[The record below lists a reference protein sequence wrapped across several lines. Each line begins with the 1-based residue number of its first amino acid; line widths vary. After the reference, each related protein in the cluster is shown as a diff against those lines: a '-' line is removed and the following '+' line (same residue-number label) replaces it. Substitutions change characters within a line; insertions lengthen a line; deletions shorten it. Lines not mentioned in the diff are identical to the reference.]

1 MNVNYKIVEVWP
13 QDHLIVARY
22 WTDVLTEEMLASND
36 LRKEDGTPV
45 RCRSDVSI
53 TLPVP
58 EPDEKELEKLIELQ
72 APINWLKT
80 LEDVIDPTVDTS
92 MALTKSLL
100 NVTKTKTMDEIQ
112 ALLAGQQSSNTLT
125 DDEIQKMIEKIS
137 SQTSGNA

>member
-36 LRKEDGTPV
+36 FRKEDGTPV